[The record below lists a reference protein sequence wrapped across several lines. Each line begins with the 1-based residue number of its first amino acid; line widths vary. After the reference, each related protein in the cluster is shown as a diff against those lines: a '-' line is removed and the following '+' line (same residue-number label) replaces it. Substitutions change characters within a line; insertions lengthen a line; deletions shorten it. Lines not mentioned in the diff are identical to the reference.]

1 MRAALFR
8 TAGPPSP
15 THRRV
20 AHAFSWVAIRLR
32 NRPDSEHEMTIN
44 RFALSGAAFAYLM
57 IAGLFGHMDAAEMLR
72 EQGPYFAIYEIV
84 SIILFCHLLYRPGVS
99 VARRLIGMAFDLG
112 LFSYGMHAGGE
123 TFALL
128 YPIYL
133 WIIFGNGFR
142 FGVPYLFAASGISV
156 LTFGVVIAT
165 TAFWQEHLG
174 LAAGLTAGLV
184 LLPLYVST
192 LIRKLSEAKRQ
203 AEEAN
208 RAKSVFLASISHEFR
223 TPLNAI
229 IGLSDLLRETALD
242 AEQEDMS
249 ETIGQSGRR
258 LLTLIN
264 SVLDFSRAEAGRI
277 TIKTAD
283 FDLVSVLG
291 ETQNMLAIEAQRKDV
306 RLAIH
311 CTART
316 PQLLVGDKH
325 HLEEVLINLA
335 GNAVKFTERG
345 YVVIAVDAVV
355 RDGDQV
361 RLRFEVT
368 DTGIGISADAQTRV
382 FERFTQAD
390 ETIIDRFGGT
400 GLGLAIVKQL
410 IELQGGTIGVEST
423 PGKGSTFWFEIE
435 FKAQTQDL
443 PQVYPAPTPIVFVG
457 GSDEV
462 RALVRSCVQDVKI
475 TASVDE
481 AAAVLAALR
490 TDGVRRPIAIVDDKI
505 CDAADESTF
514 SRLAGENLA
523 CAPAFILLTDDS
535 GGGLP
540 ASIMRSRFVTTL
552 ATPLDPLKLMAG
564 LRIAR
569 GNNAAE
575 RPDDSRTRAIVAPSR
590 PLSILVAEDNR
601 TNQMVVAKIL
611 ERAGHRATIVNDGEA
626 ALDVLNVREFDLV
639 LMDVNMPVM
648 NGIEATK
655 LYRFASL
662 GRPRV
667 PIVALTA
674 DATEEVARR
683 CEEAGMDACI
693 TKPIE
698 PRRLLEIIET
708 LVHDAGKNPQSASN
722 TSEVAGDTSARP
734 RYRTATGVAVD
745 LHTLNELE
753 TLGGKEFVDELAAQ
767 FLDDAADI
775 LRGLTEVTASGN
787 VQAFREQVHA
797 LRSAAANIGARGIYE
812 MCLAWRQ
819 ITPKDLASRGEM
831 HLKGLHEEFE
841 RVRVVLQGRLTER
854 NFTACRTENACGR
867 LGIQALHPA

>member
-1 MRAALFR
+1 MRAELFR
-8 TAGPPSP
+8 KADRPWPI
-15 THRRV
+15 HRR
-20 AHAFSWVAIRLR
+20 AARIFSWVASRLR
-32 NRPDSEHEMTIN
+32 NRPDSEHEMTVN
-44 RFALSGAAFAYLM
+44 RLVLSGVAFVYLM
-57 IAGLFGHMDAAEMLR
+57 LAALLGHLDAEEMLR
-72 EQGPYFAIYEIV
+72 GQGPYFAIYQV
-84 SIILFCHLLYRPGVS
+84 FSIILFCHLLYRPGVS
-99 VARRLIGMAFDLG
+99 VARRLIGMVIDLG
-112 LFSYGMHAGGE
+112 IFSYGMHAGGE

-133 WIIFGNGFR
+133 WVIFGNGFR
-142 FGVPYLFAASGISV
+142 FGVPYLFAASGTSV
-156 LTFGVVIAT
+156 LTFGAVIAT
-165 TAFWQEHLG
+165 TAFWQEHLS
-174 LAAGLTAGLV
+174 LAAGLSAGLV

-229 IGLSDLLRETALD
+229 IGLSDLLRDTSLD
-242 AEQEDMS
+242 AEQQDMS

-264 SVLDFSRAEAGRI
+264 SVLDFSRAEAGRV
-277 TIKTAD
+277 TIKTTD
-283 FDLVSVLG
+283 FDLVSVLM
-291 ETQNMLAIEAQRKDV
+291 EIRNMLAVETQRKDV

-316 PQLLVGDKH
+316 PHLVIGDKH
-325 HLEEVLINLA
+325 HLAEVLINLA

-345 YVVIAVDAVV
+345 YVVIAVDAVA

-410 IELQGGTIGVEST
+410 VELQGGTIGVEST
-423 PGKGSTFWFEIE
+423 LGKGSTFWFEIE
-435 FKAQTQDL
+435 FKAQAQDL
-443 PQVYPAPTPIVFVG
+443 PQVYAGPLPVVLVG
-457 GSDEV
+457 GNDEV
-462 RALVRSCVQDVKI
+462 RALVKSCVPDVKL
-475 TASVDE
+475 TASADE

-490 TDGVRRPIAIVDDKI
+490 TDGVRRPIAIVHDKI
-505 CDAADESTF
+505 CDATDECTF

-523 CAPAFILLTDDS
+523 CAPAFILLTDDP
-535 GGGLP
+535 GEGFP
-540 ASIMRSRFVTTL
+540 AGIVRSRFVTTL
-552 ATPLDPLKLMAG
+552 ATPLDPLTLAAG

-569 GNNAAE
+569 GNDAAK
-575 RPDDSRTRAIVAPSR
+575 RPDDARAGAIVAPIR

-601 TNQMVVAKIL
+601 TNQKVVAKIL
-611 ERAGHRATIVNDGEA
+611 ERAGHRAVIVDNGEA
-626 ALDVLNVREFDLV
+626 ALDVLNVHEFDLV

-674 DATEEVARR
+674 DATEEVGRR
-683 CEEAGMDACI
+683 CEEAGMDACV

-698 PRRLLEIIET
+698 PHRLLEIIGT
-708 LVHDAGKNPQSASN
+708 LVHDTGKSPQSASN
-722 TSEVAGDTSARP
+722 ASEAAGYTSARP
-734 RYRTATGVAVD
+734 RNRTATPAAVD
-745 LHTLNELE
+745 LHTLNALE
-753 TLGGKEFVDELAAQ
+753 SLGGKEFVDELAAQ

-775 LRGLTEVTASGN
+775 LRDLTEVTASGD
-787 VQAFREQVHA
+787 VQAFREQVHT

-819 ITPKDLASRGEM
+819 IAPEDLASRGET
-831 HLKGLHEEFE
+831 HLKTLREEFE
-841 RVRVVLQGRLTER
+841 RVYVALQGRLSER
-854 NFTACRTENACGR
+854 NAAACRTENACDR
-867 LGIQALHPA
+867 LGTHAVHTA

>member
-1 MRAALFR
+1 MRGALFR
-8 TAGPPSP
+8 TTGPPSP
-15 THRRV
+15 THLRI
-20 AHAFSWVAIRLR
+20 AHVFSWVASRLR
-32 NRPDSEHEMTIN
+32 NRPDSEHEMTLN

-57 IAGLFGHMDAAEMLR
+57 IAALLGHMDAEAMLR
-72 EQGPYFAIYEIV
+72 DEGPYFAVYEIV
-84 SIILFCHLLYRPGVS
+84 SIILFCHLLYRPGIS
-99 VARRLIGMAFDLG
+99 VARRLIGMAFDFG

-142 FGVPYLFAASGISV
+142 FGVPYLFAASGISI
-156 LTFGVVIAT
+156 LTFGAVVAT

-174 LAAGLTAGLV
+174 LATGLTAGLV
-184 LLPLYVST
+184 LLPLYVSN

-208 RAKSVFLASISHEFR
+208 RAKSVFLASMSHEFR

-229 IGLSDLLRETALD
+229 IGLSNLLRDTALD

-249 ETIGQSGRR
+249 ETIGKSGHK

-264 SVLDFSRAEAGRI
+264 SVLDFSRAEAGQI

-291 ETQNMLAIEAQRKDV
+291 EIRDMLAIEAQRKGV

-316 PQLLVGDKH
+316 PQLLVGDKIR
-325 HLEEVLINLA
+325 LEEVLINLA

-345 YVVIAVDAVV
+345 YVVIAVDTVV
-355 RDGDQV
+355 RDGNQV

-410 IELQGGTIGVEST
+410 IELQGGAIGVEST
-423 PGKGSTFWFEIE
+423 FGKGSTFWFEIE

-443 PQVYPAPTPIVFVG
+443 PQVYTAPTPVVVVG
-457 GSDEV
+457 GNDEV
-462 RALVRSCVQDVKI
+462 RALVRSCVQDVKF
-475 TASVDE
+475 TASMDE
-481 AAAVLAALR
+481 AAAVLTSLR
-490 TDGVRRPIAIVDDKI
+490 TDGVRRPIAIVQDKI

-514 SRLAGENLA
+514 RRIVGENPA
-523 CAPAFILLTDDS
+523 CAPALILLTEDS
-535 GGGLP
+535 GNGLP
-540 ASIMRSRFVTTL
+540 AGIVRSRFVTTL
-552 ATPLDPLKLMAG
+552 ATPLDPLKLTGA

-569 GNNAAE
+569 DNNAAE
-575 RPDDSRTRAIVAPSR
+575 RPDDARTRAIVAPSR

-601 TNQMVVAKIL
+601 TNQMVVTKIL

-626 ALDVLNVREFDLV
+626 ALDVLNMREFDLV

-648 NGIEATK
+648 NGIETTK

-683 CEEAGMDACI
+683 CEEAGMDACV

-698 PRRLLEIIET
+698 PRRLLEIIES
-708 LVHDAGKNPQSASN
+708 LVHDVGKNPQSASI
-722 TSEVAGDTSARP
+722 TSEVAGSTSART
-734 RYRTATGVAVD
+734 RNRTATAAAID

-753 TLGGKEFVDELAAQ
+753 TLGGKEFVDELATQ

-775 LRGLTEVTASGN
+775 LRDLTEVTASGN
-787 VQAFREQVHA
+787 VQAFREQAHA

-819 ITPKDLASRGEM
+819 ITPKDLANRGEM
-831 HLKGLHEEFE
+831 HLKGLREEFE
-841 RVRVVLQGRLTER
+841 RVRVVLQGRLSER
-854 NFTACRTENACGR
+854 KIAACRNENARGR
-867 LGIQALHPA
+867 LGMQALHTT